1 MGLAL
6 AILAGLLIWTGF
18 APLQFP
24 LGPVA
29 GLAILYKVLLNKK
42 LSSRFLYSWSAGF
55 ALFAP
60 LLHWSSSYVG
70 WVPWIALTTLQTAL
84 FSLLALVPLK
94 GRSGGALLF
103 AASLT
108 LIELVRMKFPFGGF
122 GWGRVGH
129 TQVDLLYPF
138 YPIVGIAGI
147 TFLVAFLACLL
158 AESKKRFVLVIP
170 FLFLATFLPSAISN
184 GETRIT
190 AVQGGVDALGFDYN
204 ERALGVLKRHVATT
218 LQSSSAPDLWIWPEN
233 ASDID
238 PLADESAKDL
248 IAQVVDAKDTHLL
261 VGAVLRG
268 DDGPRNVSI
277 LYDSDGEIAS
287 LYTKQDLAPFGE
299 YMPLRSIAEWVSP
312 EAKRVRDFQAGSE
325 WVMHEHSGSKFLAV
339 ICFEILDD
347 DFLNEGARKANF
359 LVAQTNNA
367 TFGTSPQ
374 AMQQLQIIRARAA
387 QLQRE
392 FAVVSTTGFTA
403 HVDAN
408 GKIVAK
414 LEQFQPG
421 ALDMVLKRYEERT
434 LANRINSWF
443 WVGIF
448 FLALLTSRRSVFTR

>member
-1 MGLAL
+1 
-6 AILAGLLIWTGF
+6 
-18 APLQFP
+18 
-24 LGPVA
+24 
-29 GLAILYKVLLNKK
+29 
-42 LSSRFLYSWSAGF
+42 
-55 ALFAP
+55 
-60 LLHWSSSYVG
+60 
-70 WVPWIALTTLQTAL
+70 
-84 FSLLALVPLK
+84 
-94 GRSGGALLF
+94 SGGALFF

-108 LIELVRMKFPFGGF
+108 LIELARMKFPFGGF

-158 AESKKRFVLVIP
+158 AESKKKVVLVIP

-299 YMPLRSIAEWVSP
+299 Y
-312 EAKRVRDFQAGSE
+312 
-325 WVMHEHSGSKFLAV
+325 
-339 ICFEILDD
+339 
-347 DFLNEGARKANF
+347 
-359 LVAQTNNA
+359 
-367 TFGTSPQ
+367 
-374 AMQQLQIIRARAA
+374 
-387 QLQRE
+387 
-392 FAVVSTTGFTA
+392 
-403 HVDAN
+403 
-408 GKIVAK
+408 
-414 LEQFQPG
+414 
-421 ALDMVLKRYEERT
+421 
-434 LANRINSWF
+434 
-443 WVGIF
+443 
-448 FLALLTSRRSVFTR
+448 

>member
-1 MGLAL
+1 LGLAL
-6 AILAGLLIWTGF
+6 AILAGLLIWSGF

-42 LSSRFLYSWSAGF
+42 ISSRLLYSLSAGF

-70 WVPWIALTTLQTAL
+70 WAPWIALATLQTLL
-84 FSLLALVPLK
+84 FSLFALVPIK
-94 GRSGGALLF
+94 SGAGGALLF
-103 AASLT
+103 AAAFT
-108 LIELVRMKFPFGGF
+108 LFELARMKFPFGGF

-129 TQVDLLYPF
+129 TQVDLLYPI
-138 YPIVGIAGI
+138 YPIVGIAGV
-147 TFLVAFLACLL
+147 TFFVAFIAGLISQ
-158 AESKKRFVLVIP
+158 SKKRAILAIP
-170 FLFLATFLPSAISN
+170 FLFIASFLHSPTSS
-184 GETRIT
+184 GEIRIT

-204 ERALGVLKRHVATT
+204 ERALGVLKRHVEAT
-218 LQSSSAPDLWIWPEN
+218 LKSSSSPDLWIWPEN

-238 PLADESAKDL
+238 PLADKRAKDL
-248 IAQVVDAKDTHLL
+248 VAKIIDAKQANLL
-261 VGAVLRG
+261 VGAVLRD

-277 LYDSDGEIAS
+277 LYDLDGNVAS

-299 YMPLRSIAEWVSP
+299 YMPLRSLAEWVSP

-325 WVMHEHSGSKFLAV
+325 WVLHEIAGGKFLAV
-339 ICFEILDD
+339 ICFEVLDD
-347 DFLNEGARKANF
+347 DFINEGAREANF

-403 HVDAN
+403 HVDAD
-408 GKIVAK
+408 GKLVEK

-421 ALDMVLKRYEERT
+421 TLDMVVEGHEERT
-434 LANRINSWF
+434 LANRLNSWF
-443 WVGIF
+443 WVAVF
-448 FLALLTSRRSVFTR
+448 FLALFRSRRSIFSR